1 MVPTMSISMPN
12 AAFKFTS
19 IDEVVEKRCNEDFLI
34 DFIGF
39 IVGVCQ
45 ETDIGSH
52 GERMKVI
59 TLEVV
64 LDGKKKIQCNV
75 IGRSCEVFD
84 LSMLRK
90 YQRPPVVVLKPFKI
104 KVLGEYVCLQNVINI
119 SRVLINPDM
128 YESVEF
134 LSRFNVAC
142 YEFSR
147 FIPIVSGYLIASV
160 GDGFVDWRAVWSIDQ
175 LKKNCEDGIF
185 YVLGTVTEV
194 VDDPN

>member
-1 MVPTMSISMPN
+1 
-12 AAFKFTS
+12 
-19 IDEVVEKRCNEDFLI
+19 
-34 DFIGF
+34 FIGF

-64 LDGKKKIQCNV
+64 LDG
-75 IGRSCEVFD
+75 
-84 LSMLRK
+84 
-90 YQRPPVVVLKPFKI
+90 
-104 KVLGEYVCLQNVINI
+104 
-119 SRVLINPDM
+119 
-128 YESVEF
+128 
-134 LSRFNVAC
+134 FNVAC

-185 YVLGTVTEV
+185 YVLGTVTE
-194 VDDPN
+194 

>member
-104 KVLGEYVCLQNVINI
+104 KVLG
-119 SRVLINPDM
+119 
-128 YESVEF
+128 
-134 LSRFNVAC
+134 
-142 YEFSR
+142 
-147 FIPIVSGYLIASV
+147 ASV

>member
-64 LDGKKKIQCNV
+64 LDG
-75 IGRSCEVFD
+75 
-84 LSMLRK
+84 
-90 YQRPPVVVLKPFKI
+90 
-104 KVLGEYVCLQNVINI
+104 
-119 SRVLINPDM
+119 
-128 YESVEF
+128 
-134 LSRFNVAC
+134 FNVAC

-175 LKKNCEDGIF
+175 LKKNCE
-185 YVLGTVTEV
+185 
-194 VDDPN
+194 